1 MSYELDSPSIDLQ
14 KIAPR
19 KLAEVNKEWWLLM
32 GLLLI
37 AAVLNYF
44 AALNQMLL
52 GLYTLP
58 TLFSA
63 YLFGRRHAI
72 LTAFASVCTAVIIYL
87 MHGFLATDGWSW
99 VSENHWYEI
108 AVWGG
113 ILVVTAYAMGT
124 IFREVREVYRTLHL
138 VLQYQMKNGLH
149 VENSVF
155 RITEYARGIAET
167 MGLSQEQID
176 DLRRAATLIEIS
188 RHVEPEILDKVAR
201 IAERA
206 HIQEDQMAAKESGK
220 AADPI
225 PRVARMIELCNETLK
240 PSASCDPSL
249 MQSAAILR
257 LAGEYADLT
266 SDSPNR
272 RALSPVVAR
281 NLITRSPSAKTDA
294 QVLDGFLNAFQRG
307 RMETAPVI
315 LIQKLRRFS
324 RVPMVIPV
332 EIATD
337 KRTFHARTEMLGG
350 GGMCIVTPER
360 LATSQEVRVSFDLPR
375 LGNLLIRGV
384 IVWARP
390 AEDRIGIEFEAGKE
404 QRSVHEWISN
414 LFRDLLS
421 QPSPGTNGAAVTAG
435 TTTSKQSPAS
445 HVATLKTETGSNA
458 KPLANSVDPSPANAT
473 ARTK

>member
-1 MSYELDSPSIDLQ
+1 MSNELESQAIDLR

-19 KLAEVNKEWWLLM
+19 KLAEVNKEWWLLLA
-32 GLLLI
+32 LLVI

-72 LTAFASVCTAVIIYL
+72 LTAFASVFTAIIVFL
-87 MHGFLATDGWSW
+87 MHGFLTTDGWSW
-99 VSENHWYEI
+99 VSENRWYEI

-188 RHVEPEILDKVAR
+188 RYVDPDVLDKVAR

-206 HIQEDQMAAKESGK
+206 HVQEDHTAKDSAK
-220 AADPI
+220 AVDHI

-240 PSASCDPSL
+240 PSANGDETL
-249 MQSAAILR
+249 AQSAAILR
-257 LAGEYADLT
+257 FASEYADLT
-266 SDSPNR
+266 SDSTNR

-281 NLITRSPSAKTDA
+281 NLITRSPMAKHDH
-294 QVLDGFLNAFQRG
+294 QVLDAFLNAFQRG
-307 RMETAPVI
+307 RMEATPII

-332 EIATD
+332 EIATER
-337 KRTFHARTEMLGG
+337 RTFHARTEMLGG

-360 LATSQEVRVSFDLPR
+360 LQISQDVRVSFDLPR
-375 LGNLLIRGV
+375 LGNLLIRGFV
-384 IVWARP
+384 VWARP
-390 AEDRIGIEFEAGKE
+390 TEDRIGVEFEAGKE
-404 QRSVHEWISN
+404 QRSVHEWIAN

-421 QPSPGTNGAAVTAG
+421 QSAPGTNGTAVTAAVVTSKDAPASQPAIAK
-435 TTTSKQSPAS
+435 TTTSPA
-445 HVATLKTETGSNA
+445 AGAAAEGK
-458 KPLANSVDPSPANAT
+458 DPSTAKTTAAT
-473 ARTK
+473 K

>member
-1 MSYELDSPSIDLQ
+1 MSYELESQSIDLR

-19 KLAEVNKEWWLLM
+19 KLAEVNKEWWLLL

-72 LTAFASVCTAVIIYL
+72 LTAFASVFTAIVIYL
-87 MHGFLATDGWSW
+87 MHGFLNISEGWSW
-99 VSENHWYEI
+99 VNENHWYEI

-155 RITEYARGIAET
+155 RITEYARAIAET
-167 MGLSQEQID
+167 MKLSQEQID

-188 RHVEPEILDKVAR
+188 RHVDPDVLEKVAR

-206 HIQEDQMAAKESGK
+206 RVRKDQKSAENGTAPP
-220 AADPI
+220 DPL
-225 PRVARMIELCNETLK
+225 PRVTRMCNQTLK
-240 PSASCDPSL
+240 PSASDDPGL
-249 MQSAAILR
+249 AQSAAILR
-257 LAGEYADLT
+257 LATEYAELT
-266 SDSPNR
+266 GDNFNR
-272 RALSPVVAR
+272 RALSPVVAK
-281 NLITRSPSAKTDA
+281 NLISRSPLAKHDH
-294 QVLDGFLNAFQRG
+294 QVLDAFLEAFKHG
-307 RMETAPVI
+307 RMEATPII

-332 EIATD
+332 EIASEN
-337 KRTFHARTEMLGG
+337 RTFAARTEMLGG

-360 LATSQEVRVSFDLPR
+360 LQISQDVRVSFDLPR
-375 LGNLLIRGV
+375 LGKLLIRGFV
-384 IVWARP
+384 VWART
-390 AEDRIGIEFEAGKE
+390 AEDRIGIEFETGKE
-404 QRSVHEWISN
+404 QRSVHEWIVN

-421 QPSPGTNGAAVTAG
+421 QSPAAGTAPTNGSSTSTAPAAKNT
-435 TTTSKQSPAS
+435 PA
-445 HVATLKTETGSNA
+445 TQPPQPT
-458 KPLANSVDPSPANAT
+458 
-473 ARTK
+473 

>member
-1 MSYELDSPSIDLQ
+1 MSHELESQTIDLR

-19 KLAEVNKEWWLLM
+19 KLAEVNKEWWLLL
-32 GLLLI
+32 GLLVI
-37 AAVLNYF
+37 AALLNYF

-72 LTAFASVCTAVIIYL
+72 LTAFASVFTAIVIYL
-87 MHGFLATDGWSW
+87 MHGFLTTSEGWTW
-99 VSENHWYEI
+99 VNENHWYEI
-108 AVWGG
+108 VVWGG

-124 IFREVREVYRTLHL
+124 IFREVREAYRTLHL

-167 MGLSQEQID
+167 MGLSHEHID

-188 RHVEPEILDKVAR
+188 RHVDPDILEKVAR

-206 HIQEDQMAAKESGK
+206 TVERNHNLSSDGAVPI
-220 AADPI
+220 DPL
-225 PRVARMIELCNETLK
+225 PRVTRLIEVCNETLK
-240 PSASCDPSL
+240 PSATDDPSL
-249 MQSAAILR
+249 VQSAAILR
-257 LAGEYADLT
+257 LATEYAEMT
-266 SDSPNR
+266 SDSLNR

-281 NLITRSPSAKTDA
+281 NLITRSPLAKNDH
-294 QVLDGFLNAFQRG
+294 QVLDAFLDAFNHG
-307 RMETAPVI
+307 RMEATPII

-332 EIATD
+332 EIASD

-350 GGMCIVTPER
+350 GGMCLVTPER
-360 LATSQEVRVSFDLPR
+360 LKIAQDVRVSFDLPR
-375 LGNLLIRGV
+375 LGKLLIRGCV
-384 IVWARP
+384 VWARTS
-390 AEDRIGIEFEAGKE
+390 EDRIGIEFEAGQE

-421 QPSPGTNGAAVTAG
+421 QSAPGSNGTAAADSAASLKNAPAQPPSNGTKAAVTA
-435 TTTSKQSPAS
+435 K
-445 HVATLKTETGSNA
+445 
-458 KPLANSVDPSPANAT
+458 
-473 ARTK
+473 

>member
-1 MSYELDSPSIDLQ
+1 MSYELESPSIDLR

-19 KLAEVNKEWWLLM
+19 KLAEVNKEWWLLL

-52 GLYTLP
+52 GLYTVP

-72 LTAFASVCTAVIIYL
+72 LTAFASVFTAIVVFL
-87 MHGFLATDGWSW
+87 MHGFLTTEGWRW
-99 VSENHWYEI
+99 VSENRWYEI

-138 VLQYQMKNGLH
+138 VLQYQMKNGVH

-155 RITEYARGIAET
+155 RITEFARGIAET

-176 DLRRAATLIEIS
+176 DLRRAAALIEIS
-188 RHVEPEILDKVAR
+188 RHVDPEILKKVAR
-201 IAERA
+201 IAERT
-206 HIQEDQMAAKESGK
+206 HSQEDHASAKESGK

-240 PSASCDPSL
+240 PSASSDPTL
-249 MQSAAILR
+249 IQSAAILR
-257 LAGEYADLT
+257 LASEYADLT
-266 SDSPNR
+266 SDSANR

-281 NLITRSPSAKTDA
+281 NLITRSPTAKTDA

-307 RMETAPVI
+307 RMETTPII

-360 LATSQEVRVSFDLPR
+360 LQTSQDVRVSFDLPR

-384 IVWARP
+384 VVWARP

-421 QPSPGTNGAAVTAG
+421 QSSPGANGTAVAVGGPTGKQATASAATPKAE
-435 TTTSKQSPAS
+435 TKPAS
-445 HVATLKTETGSNA
+445 NTI
-458 KPLANSVDPSPANAT
+458 DPSPAKTGAT
-473 ARTK
+473 TT

>member
-1 MSYELDSPSIDLQ
+1 MSYELESQSIDLR

-19 KLAEVNKEWWLLM
+19 KLAEVNKEWWLLL

-37 AAVLNYF
+37 AALLNYF
-44 AALNQMLL
+44 AAVNQMLL

-72 LTAFASVCTAVIIYL
+72 LTAFASVFTAIIIYL
-87 MHGFLATDGWSW
+87 MHGFLTTDGWTW

-167 MGLSQEQID
+167 MGLAQDQID
-176 DLRRAATLIEIS
+176 DLRRAATLIEVS
-188 RHVEPEILDKVAR
+188 RHVDPEVLDKVAR
-201 IAERA
+201 IAERT
-206 HIQEDQMAAKESGK
+206 HSEENHTGAKEPGK
-220 AADPI
+220 NGDPI
-225 PRVARMIELCNETLK
+225 PRVTRMIEFCNETLK
-240 PSASCDPSL
+240 PSAASDQSL
-249 MQSAAILR
+249 VQSAAILR
-257 LAGEYADLT
+257 LASEYADLT
-266 SDSPNR
+266 SDGANR

-281 NLITRSPSAKTDA
+281 NLITRSPSAKTDP

-307 RMETAPVI
+307 RMETTPVI

-332 EIATD
+332 QIATE

-350 GGMCIVTPER
+350 GGMCVVTPER
-360 LATSQEVRVSFDLPR
+360 LQISQDVRVSFDLPR
-375 LGNLLIRGV
+375 LGNLLIRGLV
-384 IVWARP
+384 VWTRP
-390 AEDRIGIEFEAGKE
+390 AEDRIGIEFESGKE

-421 QPSPGTNGAAVTAG
+421 QSSPRTNGTAG
-435 TTTSKQSPAS
+435 PGNPLSKEIPAP
-445 HVATLKTETGSNA
+445 HGPTAQTEPPSAANGANGS
-458 KPLANSVDPSPANAT
+458 KDPSPPKTTAAT
-473 ARTK
+473 K